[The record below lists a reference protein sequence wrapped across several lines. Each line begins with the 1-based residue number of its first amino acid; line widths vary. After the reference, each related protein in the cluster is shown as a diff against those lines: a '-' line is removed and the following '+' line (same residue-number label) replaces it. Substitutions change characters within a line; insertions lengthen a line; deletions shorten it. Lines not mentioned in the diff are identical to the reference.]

1 MKRNVE
7 SWKLFERLHLRPRQL
22 KGLDAGWWRTV
33 GWFSKFRPKTKFYI
47 DEANIVKDTAKDL
60 EKETDSFIRSS
71 CSELRERYRTGREYQ
86 EDRLR
91 GASLWVEAVRRTM
104 HLDPHIEQIAGGLAM
119 VDGTIIEMATGEGK
133 TITATLP
140 AMFAGWRGR
149 GCHVVTVNDYLSS
162 RDAQWMGTIYNL
174 CGVTVGSVVHET
186 TPDERKTA
194 YAFDVTYASSKEL
207 AADFLRDCLAV
218 RQTPALVP
226 TLIDT
231 MVDGGTRSDGLLQ
244 RGLSHVSVDEADS
257 VLIDEAVTPL
267 IISSQGGKV
276 EVALFHQAAEI
287 AGILNL
293 EEDYTINL
301 RYREVNMTDLGLER
315 LDVLCENLGG
325 MWRGRRRREELVTQ
339 AITAK
344 ELYEA
349 GTNYVIED
357 GKVVIVDEFTGR
369 LMPDRSWRDGLHQA
383 VEAKEGVEIQSSKD
397 TIARISFQRFFRSY
411 DHLSGMTGTAQES
424 INEFWRVYET
434 SVVVIPSHRPCIRE
448 QLPDVC
454 FETKNEK
461 LAAVIEEVIKVS
473 DAGRPVLVGVRS
485 VEESEQL
492 SEALQAR
499 ARAHELL
506 NATRHEEE
514 ARIIQGAGTHSHIT
528 IATNM
533 AGRGTDIK
541 LADGVANK
549 GGMHVII
556 TEKHEAARIDR
567 QFFGRAGR
575 QGDAGSARAFL
586 SREDEVLCRFGSA
599 DAKFERL
606 PKAMAHAQI
615 RASGIALRRRVGVL
629 KSDTWLD
636 EALGFAGLSR

>member
-1 MKRNVE
+1 MARNVE
-7 SWKLFERLHLRPRQL
+7 SWKLFERLNLRPRQL

-33 GWFSKFRPKTKFYI
+33 GWFSRFRPKTKFYLE
-47 DEANIVKDTAKDL
+47 EAQAVKDAAEEL

-104 HLDPHIEQIAGGLAM
+104 NLDPHVEQIAGGLAM
-119 VDGTIIEMATGEGK
+119 MDDTIIEMATGEGK

-162 RDAQWMGTIYNL
+162 RDAKWMGTIYNI
-174 CGVTVGSVVHET
+174 CGVSVGSVVHET
-186 TPDERKTA
+186 TPEERKAA
-194 YAFDVTYASSKEL
+194 YSADVTYASSKEL

-218 RQTPALVP
+218 RRTPALVP

-231 MVDGGTRSDGLLQ
+231 IIDGSSRVDRILQ
-244 RGLSHVSVDEADS
+244 RGLSHVIVDEADS

-276 EVALFHQAAEI
+276 ESELYQQAATL
-287 AGILNL
+287 AGELQL
-293 EEDYTINL
+293 DLHYTINE
-301 RYREVNMTDLGLER
+301 RYREINMTDEGLER
-315 LDVLCENLGG
+315 LEELCKGKQG
-325 MWRGRRRREELVTQ
+325 VWRGQRRREELVTQ

-344 ELYEA
+344 ELYEE
-349 GTNYVIED
+349 GTSYVIVDE
-357 GKVVIVDEFTGR
+357 KVVIVDEFTGR

-383 VEAKEGVEIQSSKD
+383 VEAKEGLEIQSSKD
-397 TIARISFQRFFRSY
+397 TVARISFQRFFRSY
-411 DHLSGMTGTAQES
+411 DHLSGMTGTAKES
-424 INEFWRVYET
+424 VNEFWRVYET
-434 SVVVIPSHRPCIRE
+434 AVVLVPSHRPCIRE
-448 QLPDVC
+448 QWSDLSY
-454 FETKNEK
+454 ETKDEK
-461 LAAVIEEVIKVS
+461 LSAVIEEIMEVS

-492 SEALQAR
+492 SEALGR
-499 ARAHELL
+499 LNRKHELL
-506 NATRHEEE
+506 NATRHDEE
-514 ARIIQGAGTHSHIT
+514 ARIIQGAGATSHIT

-541 LADGVANK
+541 LADGVAEL

-586 SREDEVLCRFGSA
+586 CREDEVLSRFG
-599 DAKFERL
+599 DARSQLEKL
-606 PKAMAHAQI
+606 PREMSHAQL
-615 RASGIALRRRVGVL
+615 RASGIALRRRIGVL
-629 KSDTWLD
+629 RSDTWLD